1 MKKVLILL
9 LCLAFTL
16 SLCFAGAE
24 ETTGLTADPLPWD
37 MSPAP
42 APSPEGFTDTSYA
55 DPTIRATLE
64 TVEEE
69 GIIWRVARVEIASPT
84 QLRTWTAS
92 PEKLLSQRTASVSK
106 MAAAANAVV
115 AINGDYYMNDPR
127 EASVEYRMGQKIRHK
142 AYREK
147 DVLLIDDQGD
157 FHLIR
162 PEGRQTNAQQLA
174 ILEEAFATWHV
185 MNAFTFGP
193 ALVIDGAVQEIN
205 PRYSYTPN
213 RKDPRAAIGQ
223 TGPLRYVLVLAE
235 GRGESSGA
243 TMVELADFMA
253 RLGCL
258 QAYNLDGGNSSQLVF
273 GSQAFKGQSAASDR
287 GLNDIIYFGSA
298 MQ

>member
-1 MKKVLILL
+1 MKRIFLFVLILL
-9 LCLAFTL
+9 CLPVFTAL
-16 SLCFAGAE
+16 SDPP
-24 ETTGLTADPLPWD
+24 LTAEADLPWD
-37 MSPAP
+37 LSPAP
-42 APSPEGFTDTSYA
+42 APDPAGFSEAAYA
-55 DPTIRATLE
+55 DASIRATLE
-64 TVEEE
+64 TVEED
-69 GIIWRVARVEIASPT
+69 GVIWRVAHVEIASPT
-84 QLRTWTAS
+84 QLRTYTAS
-92 PEKLLSQRTASVSK
+92 PEKLLSQRTAPVSK
-106 MAAAANAVV
+106 MAAAAGAVV
-115 AINGDYYMNDPR
+115 AINGDYYMNDPK
-127 EASVEYRMGQKIRHK
+127 EASVEYRMGRKIRHK

-162 PEGRQTNAQQLA
+162 PKGRMTNAQQLA
-174 ILEEAFATWHV
+174 MLEEAFEKWHV

-223 TGPLRYVLVLAE
+223 TGRLCYVLVLAE

-258 QAYNLDGGNSSQLVF
+258 QAYNLDGGNSAQLVF
-273 GSQAFKGQSAASDR
+273 GTQAFKGQPDASDR
-287 GLNDIIYFGSA
+287 GVNDIIYFGSA
-298 MQ
+298 AQ